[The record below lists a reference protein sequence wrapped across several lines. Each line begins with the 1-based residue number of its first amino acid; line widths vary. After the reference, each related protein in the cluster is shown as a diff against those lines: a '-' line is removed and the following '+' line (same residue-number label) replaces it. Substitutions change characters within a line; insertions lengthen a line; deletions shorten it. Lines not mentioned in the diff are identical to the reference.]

1 MESTNNIF
9 VLKHR
14 FEEEL
19 KKYLLK
25 TDNYTNIIGFIE
37 SIKENYKDNTFL
49 QEFKTEL
56 FNNYNITNA
65 EKVRTFMSKSYI
77 FNLQDKQLI
86 KDFLYFFNPD
96 YEFLGRIETLEKQ
109 NVELEKQNVELE
121 KEVVEIKNILHAH
134 TPYFERIDEYH
145 K

>member
-1 MESTNNIF
+1 MERKNNHS

-37 SIKENYKDNTFL
+37 SIKENYKDNNFL
-49 QEFKTEL
+49 QTFKNEL
-56 FNNYNITNA
+56 NNNYNNYNITNA
-65 EKVRTFMSKSYI
+65 EKVRIFMSKGYI
-77 FNLQDKQLI
+77 FTLQDQQLI

-109 NVELEKQNVELE
+109 NVELEK
-121 KEVVEIKNILHAH
+121 EVVEIKNILHAH
-134 TPYFERIDEYH
+134 TPYFERNDEYH